1 MTMCVTWA
9 QRLKVMPPNN
19 NVCHLS
25 TESESDAPND
35 NVSPEHWVWNWRP
48 LMTMCVTWALSLK
61 VIPPNDNVCHLST
74 ESESDAP

>member
-1 MTMCVTWA
+1 MCVTWA
-9 QRLKVMPPNN
+9 QRLKVMPSND

-25 TESESDAPND
+25 TASESDAP
-35 NVSPEHWVWNWRP
+35 P

-61 VIPPNDNVCHLST
+61 VIPPNDNVCHMST

>member
-9 QRLKVMPPNN
+9 QRLKVMPPND

-35 NVSPEHWVWNWRP
+35 NV
-48 LMTMCVTWALSLK
+48 
-61 VIPPNDNVCHLST
+61 CHLST
-74 ESESDAP
+74 ESDTDAP